1 MNSIGEKAEP
11 QGAVGTA
18 LPFAGTSLQCGF
30 PSPAEDFMVTR
41 LDLYDRLVDHPQ
53 ATFFFRSTGHSMV
66 DAGIDDGDLLVVDRA
81 LKPVNHDIVVAI
93 VDGEFTVKYLQLRSG
108 RLRLKAANATFPDII
123 PRDGQTVE
131 VWGVVTACVKEFRK
145 LRR

>member
-1 MNSIGEKAEP
+1 MI
-11 QGAVGTA
+11 
-18 LPFAGTSLQCGF
+18 
-30 PSPAEDFMVTR
+30 TR
-41 LDLYDRLVDHPQ
+41 LDLYDRVVQHPQ
-53 ATFFFRSTGHSMV
+53 ATFFFTAAGHSMI
-66 DAGIDDGDLLVVDRA
+66 DAGIADGDLLVVDRA

-93 VDGEFTVKYLQLRSG
+93 VDGEFTVKYLQLRAG

>member
-1 MNSIGEKAEP
+1 
-11 QGAVGTA
+11 
-18 LPFAGTSLQCGF
+18 
-30 PSPAEDFMVTR
+30 MVTR
-41 LDLYDRLVDHPQ
+41 LDLYDRLVDHPH
-53 ATFFFRSTGHSMV
+53 ATFFFRATGHSMV

-93 VDGEFTVKYLQLRSG
+93 VDGEFTVKYLQLRAG
-108 RLRLKAANATFPDII
+108 QMRLKAANVTFPDII